1 MTQLEAGAHAPEFT
15 LKNHL
20 GEDVS
25 LSDFRGRN
33 VILWFYPEAL
43 TPACQGQ
50 ACDFRDHYGT
60 LKDAGFEV
68 LGVSRDS
75 LEKLTKA
82 VEADG
87 IPYPM
92 LSDADRDVHERYGV
106 WGEKSMYGRTVIGV
120 KRSTFVI
127 DEEGLISH
135 TFYNTRAK
143 GHLAMLS
150 KRLGFDAA

>member
-1 MTQLEAGAHAPEFT
+1 MTQLEVGSPAPDFT
-15 LKNHL
+15 LKNHR
-20 GEDVS
+20 GEDVT
-25 LSDFRGRN
+25 LSELRGRK

-50 ACDFRDHYGT
+50 ACDFRDHYGE
-60 LKDAGFEV
+60 LQSAGFEV
-68 LGVSRDS
+68 LGISRDP
-75 LEKLTKA
+75 LEKLTRA
-82 VEADG
+82 VEEDG

-92 LSDADRDVHERYGV
+92 LSDPDRDVHERYGV

-127 DEEGLISH
+127 DESGVITH

-150 KRLGFDAA
+150 KRLGFAAA

>member
-1 MTQLEAGAHAPEFT
+1 MTQLEVGSPAPDFT
-15 LKNHL
+15 LKNHR
-20 GEDVS
+20 GEDVT
-25 LSDFRGRN
+25 LSELRGRK

-50 ACDFRDHYGT
+50 ACDFRDHYGE
-60 LKDAGFEV
+60 LQSAGFEV
-68 LGVSRDS
+68 LGISRDP
-75 LEKLTKA
+75 LEKLTRA
-82 VEADG
+82 VEEDG

-92 LSDADRDVHERYGV
+92 LSDPDRDAHERYGV

-127 DEEGLISH
+127 DESGVITH

-150 KRLGFDAA
+150 KRLGFAAA

>member
-1 MTQLEAGAHAPEFT
+1 MTQLTTGDTAPDFT
-15 LKNHL
+15 LPNHL
-20 GEDVS
+20 GEQVS
-25 LSDFRGRN
+25 LRDLRGRK

-50 ACDFRDHYGT
+50 ACDFRDHHAE
-60 LKDAGFEV
+60 LRAAGYEV
-68 LGVSRDS
+68 IGISRDS
-75 LEKLTKA
+75 GEKLTKA
-82 VEADG
+82 VEADS
-87 IPYPM
+87 IPYAM
-92 LSDADRDVHERYGV
+92 LSDADRSVHERYGV

-127 DEEGLISH
+127 DEDGRISH

-150 KRLGFDAA
+150 KRLGFDAS